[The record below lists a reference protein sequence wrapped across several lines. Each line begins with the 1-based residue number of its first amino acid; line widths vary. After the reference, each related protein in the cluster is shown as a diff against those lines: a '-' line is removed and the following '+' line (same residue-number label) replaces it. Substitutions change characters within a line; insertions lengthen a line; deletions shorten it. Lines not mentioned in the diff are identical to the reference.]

1 MVPLEEK
8 TGGSPEASHKE
19 EVGGGRKREKVVS
32 CVAQWSNFLELH
44 ARTKQQRKE
53 KRKEKERGQRGG
65 TNILNCCTRQRNKK
79 KKKKKKKKIQENKK
93 KKKGSPHSL
102 TLLLYNLDPY
112 EYM

>member
-44 ARTKQQRKE
+44 ARTKQQRKD
-53 KRKEKERGQRGG
+53 KRK
-65 TNILNCCTRQRNKK
+65 
-79 KKKKKKKKIQENKK
+79 
-93 KKKGSPHSL
+93 
-102 TLLLYNLDPY
+102 
-112 EYM
+112 

>member
-1 MVPLEEK
+1 VEKIKRNREREREGKKKVVPLEEK
-8 TGGSPEASHKE
+8 NRWIARGITQ
-19 EVGGGRKREKVVS
+19 GGGRRWYRRREKVVS

-79 KKKKKKKKIQENKK
+79 KKI
-93 KKKGSPHSL
+93 
-102 TLLLYNLDPY
+102 
-112 EYM
+112 